1 MRKSRGWA
9 LFVAVVLAL
18 IVLTACGGSQG
29 SGDQA
34 TGSTGGQ
41 GGTDS
46 SAAEKPRIAVVV
58 KALNSDYWHIVE
70 AGAKKAAED
79 LNVEVSVLG
88 PNAETDVTGQV
99 AILEDQVTKKV
110 DALAVAP
117 SQPSAAI
124 PVFEK
129 AKAAGIPVVLIDT
142 NADWDG
148 KVAFVGT
155 GNYNGGK
162 LGGEYLAKKLGA
174 GAKVAIIRGQQGD
187 PTHDER
193 QKGAEEALKA
203 AGLEIV
209 AVQPANS
216 QRDLGLSVAENIL
229 QSHPDVQG
237 FFCTNDEMCLGAV
250 QALKAAG
257 KKAVTVGFD
266 GSPDALKSILEGGL
280 TASVAQSPFNIGYK
294 GVETAL
300 KAIKGEQVEP
310 VIDTGT
316 YVIDSGNA
324 SQELEK
330 LSEILGKSF

>member
-1 MRKSRGWA
+1 MVRKLRAVA
-9 LFVAVVLAL
+9 LFAVVMLAL
-18 IVLTACGGSQG
+18 MAVAGCGRSGGGNDQQTSG
-29 SGDQA
+29 SGQ
-34 TGSTGGQ
+34 Q
-41 GGTDS
+41 GVGS
-46 SAAEKPRIAVVV
+46 SAGDKPHIAVVV

-70 AGAKKAAED
+70 AGAKAAAKD

-99 AILEDQVTKKV
+99 AILEDQITKKV

-117 SQPSAAI
+117 SQPSAVI
-124 PVFEK
+124 PVLDK

-142 NADWDG
+142 DADWQG

-162 LGGEYLAKKLGA
+162 LGGEYLAKQLGA

-187 PTHDER
+187 PTHDAR
-193 QKGAEEALKA
+193 QQGAEEALKA

-280 TASVAQSPFNIGYK
+280 TASVAQSPYNIGYK

-300 KAIKGEQVEP
+300 KALKGEQVEA

-316 YVIDSGNA
+316 YVIDKSNA

-330 LSEILGKSF
+330 LSQILGKSF